1 MFNAGTLGEH
11 ASSAV
16 QSKESRIL
24 DDVSRR
30 STAYESKADSTERK
44 ARPEKRTKGTVN
56 GGHLWVAVI
65 YFFSCGIGVFYDEGT
80 FYTLK
85 IHCTFILLET

>member
-16 QSKESRIL
+16 QSKESRIP

-30 STAYESKADSTERK
+30 STAYESKAESTERK
-44 ARPEKRTKGTVN
+44 ARAEKRMKGNVN
-56 GGHLWVAVI
+56 GGHLWVAV
-65 YFFSCGIGVFYDEGT
+65 VFL
-80 FYTLK
+80 FLW
-85 IHCTFILLET
+85 HWSFL